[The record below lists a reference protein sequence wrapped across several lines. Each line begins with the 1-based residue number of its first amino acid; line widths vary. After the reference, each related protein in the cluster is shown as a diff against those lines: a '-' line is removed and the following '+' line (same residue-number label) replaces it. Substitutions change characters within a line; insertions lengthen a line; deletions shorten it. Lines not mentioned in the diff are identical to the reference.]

1 MIATRVGYSGGT
13 TPDPTYRSMGD
24 HSECVQIDYD
34 PAVIGYSD
42 LVAEFWVQH
51 WPTGSPPPRQYASI
65 IFYANDEE
73 LEIARSARAAAGS
86 RMGPVH
92 TRIEPIGPF
101 HLAEKYHQKYYKKR
115 GLAGL
120 CRIAS
125 GRAAV

>member
-1 MIATRVGYSGGT
+1 
-13 TPDPTYRSMGD
+13 MGD

-42 LVAEFWVQH
+42 LVAQFWAQH
-51 WPTGSPPPRQYASI
+51 RPTGSPPPRQYASI
-65 IFYANDEE
+65 IFCADDDE
-73 LEIARSARAAAGS
+73 RAAAES
-86 RMGPVH
+86 SLTAVESVLGPVH
-92 TRIEPIGPF
+92 TRIQPIGPF

-120 CRIAS
+120 CAIAS